1 MAAADP
7 PLTRPGGTGD
17 PPNRSAAPPAP
28 QGPVPLAPAERRLRW
43 YLAFLVAY
51 CAVGFVIFQL
61 PVFIPAFGAFA
72 RHPGYLT
79 NTAVKMSALLLLAL
93 LASGDRARFRHLM
106 TIFVVAYSTC
116 VLTAIPV
123 LLWVIAPGQTF
134 VLLGCE
140 LSLRA
145 ALGSVAA
152 MEAALIAGLWW
163 FARAADRARM
173 ALRYLSPAQFRALEA
188 VAEVVVHGS
197 DERIPAEAVARNVDV
212 YLSELQARS
221 KWMVRLV
228 LLVLQWSPL
237 ISLPPRPPLS
247 FLAPDERLAYLDRRF
262 HRGVLLRWGPRWLRA
277 PLQAMIRFAKQLSYL
292 GYYNDPRTYK
302 SVGYT
307 PFSGRPPG
315 APRPAGPLLRVE
327 DAGTVGGAPLEADV
341 VIIGSGAAGAILAHE
356 LACTGKSI
364 LMLERGPHVER
375 REITEDEARM
385 FARLYSD
392 GALQLT
398 RDYRFQVLQGQAV
411 GGSTMVNNAVCIDPP
426 PDVLDA
432 WKRLGAGLDVDAV
445 LESVRRVRD
454 LIGAQQQDHHANPIA
469 TAFAAGAS
477 ALGLGEVHRVDAN
490 IAGCRGCGYCNIG
503 CAFGAKLAMTERV
516 LPDAQARARQHGG
529 DLRIVP
535 DCEVRRLARERGRV
549 EAAHCRIAG
558 RPVRVK
564 GKSFIVAAGAIAS
577 SLLLLRSGLGGRNVG
592 RRLSFNIG
600 APMTAVFPTTMNAY
614 DGLQISHYLE
624 LDVGGR
630 CLLETWW
637 NPPAAQSLVM
647 PGWFNAHFDNMRRY
661 ARMGAVGVLMGSEPA
676 GTLYPSRALVGLD
689 LNYTPSPPEI
699 DRLLRGL
706 ALAGAILLEGGATT
720 LLPPTFEYVELGEQ
734 DNLLDRLRKTVRDAS
749 DLNLNSGHPQGGNAL
764 SDDDAIGVVRSDF
777 AVRGAANLFLCDASI
792 FPSALGVNPQLAV
805 MALAHYAAPC
815 IAPRL

>member
-1 MAAADP
+1 MVA
-7 PLTRPGGTGD
+7 GD
-17 PPNRSAAPPAP
+17 PPPAGPAP
-28 QGPVPLAPAERRLRW
+28 AAPAERRLKY
-43 YLAFLVAY
+43 YLTFLIVY

-61 PVFIPAFGAFA
+61 PVFVPAFGPFA

-93 LASGDRARFRHLM
+93 LASGDRARYRHLM
-106 TIFVVAYSTC
+106 TIFVVAYATC

-123 LLWVIAPGQTF
+123 LLWVIPPGERF

-140 LSLRA
+140 LSLRR
-145 ALGSVAA
+145 ALGGVAV

-173 ALRYLSPAQFRALEA
+173 GLRYLSPAQFRALEA

-197 DERIPAEAVARNVDV
+197 DERIPAEAVARNVDL

-221 KWMVRLV
+221 KWLVRLV
-228 LLVLQWSPL
+228 LMVLQWSPL
-237 ISLPPRPPLS
+237 ISLPPGPPLS
-247 FLAPDERLAYLDRRF
+247 FLAPDERLAFLDRRF

-292 GYYNDPRTYK
+292 GYYNDPRTHA

-307 PFSGRPPG
+307 PFSARLPG
-315 APRPAGPLLRVE
+315 IRGPAGPLLRVE
-327 DAGTVGGAPLEADV
+327 DADTVGGAPLRADV
-341 VIIGSGAAGAILAHE
+341 VVIGSGAAGAILAHE

-375 REITEDEARM
+375 RQITEDEARM

-398 RDYRFQVLQGQAV
+398 RDFRFQVLQGQAV

-426 PDVLDA
+426 RDVLDA
-432 WKRLGAGLDVDAV
+432 WNRSGAGLDVDAV
-445 LESVRRVRD
+445 LRSVGRVRD
-454 LIGAQQQDHHANPIA
+454 LAGAQSQDHHGNPVA
-469 TAFAAGAS
+469 TAFATGAS
-477 ALGLGEVHRVDAN
+477 ALGLGQVRRVGAN
-490 IAGCRGCGYCNIG
+490 IAECRGCGYCNIG

-516 LPDAQARARQHGG
+516 LPDAQARARQCGG
-529 DLRIVP
+529 DLRIVA
-535 DCEVRRLARERGRV
+535 DCDVRRLIRQGGRV
-549 EAAHCRIAG
+549 VGAHCRIGG
-558 RPVRVK
+558 RPARVT
-564 GKSFIVAAGAIAS
+564 GTTFVLAAGAIAS
-577 SLLLLRSGLGGRNVG
+577 SLLLLRSRLGGRNVG

-600 APMTAVFPTTMNAY
+600 APMTAVFRDTMNAY

-647 PGWFNAHFDNMRRY
+647 PGWFSAHFDNMRRY
-661 ARMGAVGVLMGSEPA
+661 ARMGAVGVLVGSEA
-676 GTLYPSRALVGLD
+676 TGTLYPSRAFFGLD

-706 ALAGAILLEGGATT
+706 AITGAILFEGGATQV
-720 LLPPTFEYVELGEQ
+720 LPPTFEYIELGER
-734 DNLLDRLRKTVRDAS
+734 DNLLDRLRETVKDAS

-777 AVRGAANLFLCDASI
+777 RVRGVENLFLCDASI
-792 FPSALGVNPQLAV
+792 FPSALGVNPQIAV
-805 MALAHYAAPC
+805 MALAHYAAP
-815 IAPRL
+815 RVKQHL